1 VFTSNAS
8 NDMPV
13 NAIVVSRCSYGK
25 LSSQGEEL
33 LGFSQEILAT
43 QGLIANDTLEPM
55 GSRCRSQMDQRQP
68 SQVRIAALSCR

>member
-43 QGLIANDTLEPM
+43 ERRTH
-55 GSRCRSQMDQRQP
+55 RQRY
-68 SQVRIAALSCR
+68 A